1 MGKGLFT
8 KNEKRILIRRFFAF
22 VIAIMLSLG
31 SLPAERVWAA
41 EDGGQT
47 VTQETQQ
54 TEQQVTQQTTQQT
67 QQPADQSTDDYTD
80 EENGGVA
87 SDGENGGEDGTEDG
101 TEEGEETADN
111 QLIQST
117 DWESPTINGTSD
129 PTLPAFSVEEMIAA
143 TQSNP
148 AEDNLYVLTVATG
161 IKPGDSLHYFAVRYT
176 DNNGANRTKYIFPH
190 EDAFKVSYD
199 YMSAKGGENATV
211 TKRHEILGQLGY
223 KVNEPTEPSPLQA
236 WSVDEYLFKADNG
249 LSGITSVE
257 AFMSTGSWTIQ
268 GLSVSKVTSIA
279 GYGEYGY
286 YSGKYF
292 FGLGKEKI
300 AQFDKMQEKV
310 ITISA
315 PVDTL
320 INLAGPNSEY
330 FDIKAADNTGDTDTP
345 FDDLFSIR
353 MDFADTLDAG
363 LESYLK
369 TSANDLNIASADLV
383 EDIAVEI
390 EYKDK
395 NSWTRKVAM
404 PVILSAAGQYVES
417 GDDVKTYGICQR
429 GDTIAFTGCL
439 PELSTVVSTKV
450 YLGSAARTLLA
461 SEGGFDFANDE
472 AKNNKAAMVEALDSD
487 NISLAGM
494 SIYEGTCRISNINDG
509 ADSVTGETVTAVST
523 AYSFLNPAPFAYFT
537 LESESGFAVNAGGS
551 GNIDIKK
558 YDSKDKL
565 LAFENKKHFLI
576 RLHTDTMEGAAT
588 SNDVLVQLTY
598 STNAAADRLSEKFS
612 AKKNVQELLGYWPN
626 TTDKKSEFAYTY
638 ETRAD
643 GTIEF
648 PVELADCNGISKI
661 YIELGS
667 GDTSWQLKGISVDYV
682 PEIGAR
688 RVYLRTTTAQGDSSA
703 FQIVRTMES
712 TPIPPFAFEVKHL
725 FEKTGDNQIWDV
737 ATGESTTPDGL
748 DFESMRYSMTYEQT
762 QMNLG
767 FVNTAKRFDVSVE
780 VADDSDSSNAN
791 GDSGSS
797 NQFYFQLMFKNG
809 DSSVVLANQ
818 QLSSD
823 GFRAGYNEEFTISVN
838 RDYGALTGVRI
849 IPEDV
854 SEDSE
859 IFDKL
864 NIARITV
871 TEQSNGGASMQY
883 IIDSVGWIGID
894 YHDQAEDSS
903 IKGKKGRLMAEIAR
917 KYNVSYQRH
926 VMNLLCEVTT
936 RPWVAQDYIQVQASI
951 CCDLNYIDTDG
962 NTQNISFDVVERMYE
977 YMDKQPISYDAPT
990 DPNDATAKYYKNMHT
1005 VSDPEWMLRPNHT
1018 DRFVLPAIPNLTS
1031 LKSITFYATSR
1042 NNKPG
1047 QWVIGDVA
1055 VSQIIDD
1062 GPAELTTDNEYIRNM
1077 STQALCRMDSDKE
1090 VSMMLPAGA
1099 TQRREIKFTDNTL
1112 IWDED
1117 DSWVSPVTR
1126 IPDGTDDTL
1135 NIYVYPEASNTAIDG
1150 VEVTYAVQ
1158 YDIPFQ
1164 NPQQQRGT
1172 FTTFGSGTE
1181 SACYIAAGV
1190 NAAGMGTLNNLT
1202 LQCMDSRMIFS
1213 HAVVQQIREN
1223 VVVCTYYINF
1233 NGASAILG
1241 TTSTPS
1247 TLTTIDQPRLQKL
1260 YLSFGT
1266 DTVESTLF
1274 AEDSDIAVSFK
1285 YRSLLDQGGQ
1295 EYYSPYVYLTDIGIG
1310 KISPGLMVEVPFD
1323 VPYVSE
1329 ITGYRIVS
1337 FGGVSATVE
1346 GALITNSSYSS
1357 ITTDEVTG
1365 QTVTN
1370 DLTVLGT
1377 YSMADITEQSVI
1389 VPVQVGNTIVEK
1401 PVSGAGM
1408 VGDNTV
1414 NPLTLSFTTTG
1425 AVATGESGTSA
1436 AVQMTFNYYDYSGAQ
1451 KSRVLTDAR
1460 TYIQE
1465 TDKTFRTGSSATVSL
1480 FLPECKELLS
1490 IDIQPYDDSGTAN
1503 WSIDSISG
1511 NLGLGTTQINRMVNN
1526 TFVQGKTDSIY
1537 IKEVVMTTYYSVNG
1551 NASQTV
1557 TNHQS
1562 SVALNSGEKISVS
1575 VVIADGTGFTAKA
1588 VWLIDGVE
1596 TDVTS
1601 TTISGLSGTG
1611 FNVLVPKNTAT
1622 SPQIFQII
1630 VASAANPSVKDV
1642 IVIAVN
1648 PMNTGTA
1655 NDIVEQLKK
1664 NSESQPSTPS
1674 SEPNPTEDGGTA
1686 SDGDQ
1691 QDEGADSGGGEG
1703 SNTPTESGTTTDAGT
1718 TTEPGTG
1725 TDTGTTTDPGT
1736 TTEPGSGTDTTNP

>member
-1 MGKGLFT
+1 MP
-8 KNEKRILIRRFFAF
+8 
-22 VIAIMLSLG
+22 V
-31 SLPAERVWAA
+31 ERVWAA
-41 EDGGQT
+41 EDSGQT

-54 TEQQVTQQTTQQT
+54 TEQQETQPAEQQETQQTD
-67 QQPADQSTDDYTD
+67 QPADQSSDDITD

-87 SDGENGGEDGTEDG
+87 SDGENGGEDSGEADG
-101 TEEGEETADN
+101 ENAEENAEEGVIEA
-111 QLIQST
+111 T
-117 DWESPTINGTSD
+117 DWDRPTITGTSD
-129 PTLPAFSVEEMIAA
+129 PTLPALSVEEMIAG

-161 IKPGDSLHYFAVRYT
+161 IKPGDTVHYFAVRYT
-176 DNNGANRTKYIFPH
+176 DGNGANRTKYIFPH

-199 YMSAKGGENATV
+199 YMNAKGGENATV
-211 TKRHEILGQLGY
+211 NKRHEILGQLGY
-223 KVNEPTEPSPLQA
+223 KVNGPTEPSPLQA
-236 WSVDEYLFKADNG
+236 WSVDEYLFKADHG
-249 LSGITSVE
+249 LTGITSVE
-257 AFMSTGSWTIQ
+257 VFMTKGAWTVQ
-268 GLSVSKVTSIA
+268 GMTVSKVTSIA

-300 AQFDKMQEKV
+300 AVFDKKQDKV
-310 ITISA
+310 ITISV
-315 PVDTL
+315 PVDNL
-320 INLAGPNSEY
+320 INLAGSTSEL
-330 FDIKAADNTGDTDTP
+330 FGIKSPEDDKEETDTP

-353 MDFADTLDAG
+353 MDFADTLDGG

-369 TSANDLNIASADLV
+369 TSANDLNIASADIV

-417 GDDVKTYGICQR
+417 GDDVKTYGLCQR

-450 YLGSAARTLLA
+450 YVGSAARTLLA
-461 SEGGFDFANDE
+461 NEGGFDFASDE
-472 AKNNKAAMVEALDSD
+472 ARNNKAGMVEALDSD
-487 NISLAGM
+487 NISLGGV

-523 AYSFLNPAPFAYFT
+523 AYSFLSPTPFAYFT
-537 LESESGFAVNAGGS
+537 TSNESGFAINAGGQED
-551 GNIDIKK
+551 IAIKK
-558 YDSKDKL
+558 YESKDPL
-565 LAFENKKHFLI
+565 LAAENNKHFLI
-576 RLHTDTMEGAAT
+576 RLHTDSMEQAAT
-588 SNDVLVQLTY
+588 KNDIYVQLTY
-598 STNAAADRLSEKFS
+598 STNAAADRKSERFS
-612 AKKNVQELLGYWPN
+612 AKTNVQNLLGYWPS
-626 TTDKKSEFAYTY
+626 TTDKKGDFAYNY
-638 ETRAD
+638 EARAD

-648 PVELADCNGISKI
+648 PVELKDCTGITDIEISLGNG
-661 YIELGS
+661 
-667 GDTSWQLKGISVDYV
+667 DDDWQLAGISVDYL

-688 RVYLRTTTAQGDSSA
+688 RVYLRTTTGQGESSA
-703 FQIVRTMES
+703 FQIVRTMDS
-712 TPIPPFAFEVKHL
+712 GPIPPLPFKVIQL
-725 FEKTGDNQIWDV
+725 FGPNTDYHWNV
-737 ATGESTTPDGL
+737 NTGEGAAADEL
-748 DFESMRYSMTYEQT
+748 DYESMRYSMTYEQT

-767 FVNTAKRFDVSVE
+767 FINTAKRFDVTVE
-780 VADDSDSSNAN
+780 VANDSDTSNAN

-823 GFRAGYNEEFTISVN
+823 GFRAGYEENFTIAVN

-864 NIARITV
+864 NINKITV

-894 YHDQAEDSS
+894 YHDKAEDNS
-903 IKGKKGRLMAEIAR
+903 IKGRRGRLMAEIAR

-926 VMNLLCEVTT
+926 VVNLLCEVTT
-936 RPWVAQDYIQVQASI
+936 RPWVAEDYIQVQASI
-951 CCDLNYIDTDG
+951 CCDLNYLDTDG
-962 NTQNISFDVVERMYE
+962 RYQTISFDVVERMYE
-977 YMDKQPISYDAPT
+977 YMDKQPISYEAPT
-990 DPNDATAKYYKNMHT
+990 NPDDPSAKYYKNMTT
-1005 VSDPEWMLRPNHT
+1005 VSDPEWMLRPNHI
-1018 DRFVLPAIPNLTS
+1018 DRFVLPAIPNIQT

-1055 VSQIIDD
+1055 ISQILDD
-1062 GPAELTTDNEYIRNM
+1062 GPASLTADNEYYRDL
-1077 STQALCRMDSDKE
+1077 STEALCRMDSDKE
-1090 VSMMLPAGA
+1090 VSMLLPAGS
-1099 TQRREIKFTDNTL
+1099 TQKQDIKFTDNQL
-1112 IWDED
+1112 VWNED

-1126 IPDGTDDTL
+1126 MPDSTDDTL
-1135 NIYVYPEASNTAIDG
+1135 NIYLYPTAGNTAIDG
-1150 VEVTYAVQ
+1150 EDVTYAVQ
-1158 YDIPFQ
+1158 YSIPFQ
-1164 NPQQQRGT
+1164 NPQQQRGS
-1172 FTTFGSGTE
+1172 FTTFASGTE
-1181 SACYIAAGV
+1181 SACFIAQGV
-1190 NAAGMGTLNNLT
+1190 NAAGMGTLNNMT
-1202 LQCMDSRMIFS
+1202 IQCMDSRMIFD
-1213 HAVVQQIREN
+1213 HAIVQQIREN
-1223 VVVCTYYINF
+1223 VVVSTYYIPY

-1241 TTSTPS
+1241 TTGTPNS
-1247 TLTTIDQPRLQKL
+1247 LTTIDQPRLQKL

-1274 AEDSDIAVSFK
+1274 AEENDIAVSFK
-1285 YRSLLDQGGQ
+1285 YRSSLDQSGQ
-1295 EYYSPYVYLTDIGIG
+1295 EYYSPYVYLTDTGIG
-1310 KISPGLMVEVPFD
+1310 KISPGLMAEIPFD

-1329 ITGYRIVS
+1329 VTGYRIVS
-1337 FGGVSATVE
+1337 FGGISATVE
-1346 GALITNSSYSS
+1346 GAFITNSSYSS
-1357 ITTDEVTG
+1357 ITTNETTG
-1365 QTVTN
+1365 QTEVN
-1370 DLTVLGT
+1370 DLTVLGS
-1377 YSMADITEQSVI
+1377 YSMADITDQSVI

-1414 NPLTLSFTTTG
+1414 NPLDLVFATTG

-1436 AVQMTFNYYDYSGAQ
+1436 AVQMTFNYYDHTGAQ
-1451 KSRVLTDAR
+1451 RSRVLTDAR
-1460 TYIQE
+1460 TYIQGE
-1465 TDKTFRTGSSATVSL
+1465 NKTFQTGNNAEIRL

-1503 WSIDSISG
+1503 WSVDSISG

-1537 IKEVVMTTYYSVNG
+1537 IKEVVMTTYYSING

-1562 SVALNSGEKISVS
+1562 SAALNSGEKISVS

-1588 VWLIDGVE
+1588 IWLVNGVE

-1601 TTISGLSGTG
+1601 STISNLSGTG
-1611 FNVLVPKNTAT
+1611 FNLLVPKNTST
-1622 SPQIFQII
+1622 SPQTFQIV

-1642 IVIAVN
+1642 ISIAVS

-1655 NDIVEQLKK
+1655 NDIINQLQK
-1664 NSESQPSTPS
+1664 NSESQSSTPS
-1674 SEPNPTEDGGTA
+1674 SEPNPTEDGGAA

-1691 QDEGADSGGGEG
+1691 GDSSPEDGEPASGGGEG
-1703 SNTPTESGTTTDAGT
+1703 NSTPTDTGPTTDAGT
-1718 TTEPGTG
+1718 TTNTPTGTG
-1725 TDTGTTTDPGT
+1725 TDTTTGGGTTDTNP
-1736 TTEPGSGTDTTNP
+1736 GTDTTNTNP